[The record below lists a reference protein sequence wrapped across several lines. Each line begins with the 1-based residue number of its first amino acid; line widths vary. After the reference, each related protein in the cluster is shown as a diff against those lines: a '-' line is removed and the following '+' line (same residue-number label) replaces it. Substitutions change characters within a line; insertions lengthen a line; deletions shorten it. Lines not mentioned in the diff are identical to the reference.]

1 MKTFT
6 CWDIQVW
13 DGGDRCNHK
22 FYVASAVEANR
33 WKQLNKFDNVDQ
45 REFEIFDSIE
55 EYKESR
61 SEETRQ
67 RALAK
72 LTLVERRALGF
83 K

>member
-22 FYVASAVEANR
+22 FYVASAKEATLWKVKNTYDSVVE
-33 WKQLNKFDNVDQ
+33 
-45 REFEIFDSIE
+45 REFEIFDSIQEYE
-55 EYKESR
+55 ESL
-61 SEETRQ
+61 SEATKQ

-72 LTLVERRALGF
+72 LTPIERKALGF
-83 K
+83 